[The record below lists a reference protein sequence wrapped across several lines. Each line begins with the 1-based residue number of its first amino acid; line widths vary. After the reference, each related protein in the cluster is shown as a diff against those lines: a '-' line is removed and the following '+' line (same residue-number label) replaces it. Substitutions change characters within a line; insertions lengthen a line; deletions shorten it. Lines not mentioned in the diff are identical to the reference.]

1 MSDPPDAGNAFLD
14 ALPACDDFFELT
26 DPAQY
31 RPAPDRWL
39 VVVTDVIDSTAS
51 IAAGRYADVNVVGGA
66 SIAAILNAC
75 GRRLPYT
82 FGGDGA
88 MVLVPRET
96 RGKVTEV
103 LNELVRVARE
113 AFDLEVRI
121 GAVPVEDLR
130 DLGHD
135 VRVARYA
142 LSEHVSL
149 AFFVG
154 DGLEAASRLIE
165 DPRTAPAYTLS
176 RPGLQPDLEEPFE
189 GLHCRWQPIPSRH
202 GEMVS
207 LLVRSTSKDTVEQ
220 LRTYGAIVVK
230 LRRLAGDADLRPV
243 SEDTAHLKKRPA
255 DLDSG
260 AG

>member
-96 RGKVTEV
+96 RGQVTEV

-121 GAVPVEDLR
+121 GAMAEHLAWGNNHGGVCCVEGPCKFCPKFDEFGKGLHKCTTQNGYKKHRRSAKCWDLR
-130 DLGHD
+130 ALRRPITLG
-135 VRVARYA
+135 A
-142 LSEHVSL
+142 L
-149 AFFVG
+149 A
-154 DGLEAASRLIE
+154 I
-165 DPRTAPAYTLS
+165 
-176 RPGLQPDLEEPFE
+176 
-189 GLHCRWQPIPSRH
+189 
-202 GEMVS
+202 
-207 LLVRSTSKDTVEQ
+207 LVLGPYESTS
-220 LRTYGAIVVK
+220 
-230 LRRLAGDADLRPV
+230 
-243 SEDTAHLKKRPA
+243 
-255 DLDSG
+255 
-260 AG
+260 